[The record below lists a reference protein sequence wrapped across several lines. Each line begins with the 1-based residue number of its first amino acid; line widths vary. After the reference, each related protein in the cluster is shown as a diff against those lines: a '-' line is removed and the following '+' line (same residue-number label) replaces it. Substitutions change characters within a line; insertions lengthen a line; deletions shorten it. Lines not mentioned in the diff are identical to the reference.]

1 MVQLERSDRMQE
13 IEEQNMVSK
22 LTIQNDL
29 LRMRLKAMSS

>member
-1 MVQLERSDRMQE
+1 MVQLERSDRMQD
-13 IEEQNMVSK
+13 IEEQNVVSK

>member
-1 MVQLERSDRMQE
+1 MVQLERSERMQD